1 MKKEKFNDSNKNKSY
16 RAYQTQPNN
25 YIKKNMSE
33 NIAMTEYSRGP
44 FIDYTFLSHR
54 HLLFGKK
61 TKDPKKIRDYNY
73 DLEETLNLN
82 LEILFHMDLLKDKE
96 KDKEIKEIIQK
107 IKTKS
112 LLRNELYKKIKLKK
126 NDLLN
131 KKQAFQI
138 LLDEKKEENLKLKKQ
153 YEDNEDDLKTRKK
166 YIKVLSNNFK
176 DVQKYIDNLRI
187 KEGHAEDLEKKITI
201 QKFIKFNN
209 YYNKEIKLLKSDILK
224 LNKEIDEIKK
234 TNQLYKE
241 ETKIDRTKS
250 KNKDLIRVME
260 FYRRIILA
268 FQTKIRVLRNA
279 FDNMTKT
286 LNYLNLGDIVHFQ
299 LSKEEL
305 STTHFEINFDDLNE
319 KENEKFNLTERAN
332 ALMNFNYILN
342 NK

>member
-1 MKKEKFNDSNKNKSY
+1 MK
-16 RAYQTQPNN
+16 
-25 YIKKNMSE
+25 I
-33 NIAMTEYSRGP
+33 
-44 FIDYTFLSHR
+44 
-54 HLLFGKK
+54 LLFGKK

-176 DVQKYIDNLRI
+176 DVQNFIDNLRI
-187 KEGHAEDLEKKITI
+187 KSGNAEDLSKKITI

-209 YYNKEIKLLKSDILK
+209 HYTKEIKLLKSDIKKLK
-224 LNKEIDEIKK
+224 EEIIEIKK
-234 TNQLYKE
+234 VNQLYKE
-241 ETKIDRTKS
+241 EIKIDRTKS

-260 FYRRIILA
+260 FFRRIILSL
-268 FQTKIRVLRNA
+268 QTKIKVLKNS

-286 LNYLNLGDIVHFQ
+286 LNYLNLGDIVDFH
-299 LSKEEL
+299 LSKKEL
-305 STTHFEINFDDLNE
+305 STTHFEINFDELN
-319 KENEKFNLTERAN
+319 NMDIDKFNLIEKTN
-332 ALMNFNYILN
+332 ALMDFNSILN
-342 NK
+342 N

>member
-1 MKKEKFNDSNKNKSY
+1 MKKEKYNDSNKNKNY

-112 LLRNELYKKIKLKK
+112 ILRNELYKKIKLKK

-138 LLDEKKEENLKLKKQ
+138 LVDEKKEENLKLKKQ

-176 DVQKYIDNLRI
+176 DVQNFIDNLRI
-187 KEGHAEDLEKKITI
+187 KSGDAEDLNKKITI

-209 YYNKEIKLLKSDILK
+209 HYTKEIKLLKSDIKKLK
-224 LNKEIDEIKK
+224 EEIIEIKK
-234 TNQLYKE
+234 VNQLYKE
-241 ETKIDRTKS
+241 EIKIDRTKS

-260 FYRRIILA
+260 FFRRIILSL
-268 FQTKIRVLRNA
+268 QTKIKVLKNS

-286 LNYLNLGDIVHFQ
+286 LNYLNLGDIVDFH
-299 LSKEEL
+299 LSKKEL
-305 STTHFEINFDDLNE
+305 STTHFEINFDDLN
-319 KENEKFNLTERAN
+319 NMDIDKFNLIEKTN
-332 ALMNFNYILN
+332 ALMDFNSILN
-342 NK
+342 N

>member
-1 MKKEKFNDSNKNKSY
+1 MKKEKYNDSNKNKSY

-112 LLRNELYKKIKLKK
+112 ILRNELYKKIKLKK

-138 LLDEKKEENLKLKKQ
+138 LVDEKKEENLKLKKQ

-176 DVQKYIDNLRI
+176 DVQNFIDNLRI
-187 KEGHAEDLEKKITI
+187 KSGDAEDLNKKITI

-209 YYNKEIKLLKSDILK
+209 HYTKEIKLLKSDIKKLK
-224 LNKEIDEIKK
+224 EEIIEIKK
-234 TNQLYKE
+234 VNQLYKE
-241 ETKIDRTKS
+241 EIKIDRTKS

-260 FYRRIILA
+260 FFRRIILSL
-268 FQTKIRVLRNA
+268 QTKIKVLKNS

-286 LNYLNLGDIVHFQ
+286 LNYLNLGDIVDFH
-299 LSKEEL
+299 LSKKEL
-305 STTHFEINFDDLNE
+305 STTHFEINFDDLN
-319 KENEKFNLTERAN
+319 NMDIDKFNLIEKTN
-332 ALMNFNYILN
+332 ALMDFNSILN
-342 NK
+342 N

>member
-1 MKKEKFNDSNKNKSY
+1 MEVEKEKTKINFLEQFDN
-16 RAYQTQPNN
+16 T
-25 YIKKNMSE
+25 E
-33 NIAMTEYSRGP
+33 N
-44 FIDYTFLSHR
+44 
-54 HLLFGKK
+54 
-61 TKDPKKIRDYNY
+61 
-73 DLEETLNLN
+73 
-82 LEILFHMDLLKDKE
+82 
-96 KDKEIKEIIQK
+96 EIK
-107 IKTKS
+107 
-112 LLRNELYKKIKLKK
+112 LRKKFIKL
-126 NDLLN
+126 
-131 KKQAFQI
+131 
-138 LLDEKKEENLKLKKQ
+138 
-153 YEDNEDDLKTRKK
+153 
-166 YIKVLSNNFK
+166 LSNNFK
-176 DVQKYIDNLRI
+176 DVQNYIDNLRI

-241 ETKIDRTKS
+241 ETKIDRTKN

-279 FDNMTKT
+279 IDNMTKT
-286 LNYLNLGDIVHFQ
+286 LNYLNLGDIVHVQ

>member
-1 MKKEKFNDSNKNKSY
+1 
-16 RAYQTQPNN
+16 
-25 YIKKNMSE
+25 
-33 NIAMTEYSRGP
+33 
-44 FIDYTFLSHR
+44 
-54 HLLFGKK
+54 
-61 TKDPKKIRDYNY
+61 
-73 DLEETLNLN
+73 
-82 LEILFHMDLLKDKE
+82 MDLLKDKE

-176 DVQKYIDNLRI
+176 DVQNFIDNLRI
-187 KEGHAEDLEKKITI
+187 KSGNAEDLSKKITI

-209 YYNKEIKLLKSDILK
+209 HYTKEIKLLKSDIKKLK
-224 LNKEIDEIKK
+224 EEIIEIKK
-234 TNQLYKE
+234 VNQLYKE
-241 ETKIDRTKS
+241 EIKIDRTKS

-260 FYRRIILA
+260 FFRRIILSL
-268 FQTKIRVLRNA
+268 QTKIKVLKNS

-286 LNYLNLGDIVHFQ
+286 LNYLNLGDIVDFH
-299 LSKEEL
+299 LSKKEL
-305 STTHFEINFDDLNE
+305 STTHFEINFDELN
-319 KENEKFNLTERAN
+319 NMDIDKFNLIEKTN
-332 ALMNFNYILN
+332 ALMDFNSILN
-342 NK
+342 N